1 MAQVNNF
8 HGMMTTNKEFF
19 KQACRWKDSTS
30 IQTAAEW
37 WSAFQ
42 EVIIRE
48 VFYNGC
54 CRVPGLGTFTIKEE
68 ESHYTKQRMPNGKEV
83 TYLVPGRIIPIFTP
97 EDDFINDVNMQGVT
111 KKYRK
116 RLKQGALTE
125 RDYTR
130 QVRADSL
137 AASACV
143 DEMVEQRREKAQ
155 QEFQKLLKT
164 KRELKEQANEATK
177 DRTNA
182 ARAVVQ
188 MDLEGKVIA
197 IYPSMTKAEE
207 ATGINKIYISNCCD
221 PLRRQKTAGGYKWK
235 YAERQEI
242 EKENVNGQIKQS
254 EDSNTKP

>member
-19 KQACRWKDSTS
+19 KQACRWKDTTS

-54 CRVPGLGTFTIKEE
+54 CRVPGIGTFTIKEE
-68 ESHYTKQRMPNGKEV
+68 ESHYMKQRMPNGKEV
-83 TYLVPGRIIPIFTP
+83 TYLVPGRIVPVFTP

-111 KKYRK
+111 RKYRK
-116 RLKQGALTE
+116 RLKKGALTE

-143 DEMVEQRREKAQ
+143 DEIIEQRRESAKK
-155 QEFQKLLKT
+155 EFQKLLEK
-164 KRELKEQANEATK
+164 KREDKVKTNE
-177 DRTNA
+177 RTA
-182 ARAVVQ
+182 GQSTVARAVVQ
-188 MDLEGKVIA
+188 MDMDGNTIA
-197 IYPSMTKAEE
+197 VFESMTAAGI
-207 ATGINKIYISNCCD
+207 ATGIDKIYISNCCS
-221 PLRRQKTAGGYKWK
+221 PFRKQKTAGGYKWR
-235 YAERQEI
+235 YAEKE
-242 EKENVNGQIKQS
+242 EKG
-254 EDSNTKP
+254 

>member
-30 IQTAAEW
+30 IYTAAEW

-54 CRVPGLGTFTIKEE
+54 CRVPGIGTFTIKEE
-68 ESHYTKQRMPNGKEV
+68 ESHYMKQRMPNGKEV
-83 TYLVPGRIIPIFTP
+83 TYLVPGRIVPIFTP

-111 KKYRK
+111 KQYRK
-116 RLKQGALTE
+116 RLKKGALTE

-130 QVRADSL
+130 QIRADSL

-143 DEMVEQRREKAQ
+143 DEMIEQRRESAKK
-155 QEFQKLLKT
+155 EFQKLLEK
-164 KRELKEQANEATK
+164 KREDKVKTNE
-177 DRTNA
+177 RTAGQSTN

-188 MDLEGKVIA
+188 MDMEGNTIA
-197 IYPSMTKAEE
+197 VFESMTAAGS
-207 ATGINKIYISNCCD
+207 ATGIDKIYISNCCS
-221 PLRRQKTAGGYKWK
+221 PFRKQKTAGGYKWR
-235 YAERQEI
+235 YAEKE
-242 EKENVNGQIKQS
+242 EKG
-254 EDSNTKP
+254 

>member
-30 IQTAAEW
+30 IYTAAEW

-54 CRVPGLGTFTIKEE
+54 CRVPGIGTFTIKEE
-68 ESHYTKQRMPNGKEV
+68 ESHYMKQRMPNGKEV
-83 TYLVPGRIIPIFTP
+83 TYLVPGRIVPIFTP

-111 KKYRK
+111 KQYRK
-116 RLKQGALTE
+116 RLKKGALTE

-130 QVRADSL
+130 QIRADSL

-143 DEMVEQRREKAQ
+143 DEMIEQRRESAKK
-155 QEFQKLLKT
+155 EFQKLLEK
-164 KRELKEQANEATK
+164 KREDKAKTNE
-177 DRTNA
+177 RTAGQSNN

-188 MDLEGKVIA
+188 MDMEGNTIA
-197 IYPSMTKAEE
+197 VFESMTAAGI
-207 ATGINKIYISNCCD
+207 ATGIDKIYISNCCS
-221 PLRRQKTAGGYKWK
+221 PFRKQKTAGGYKWR
-235 YAERQEI
+235 YAEKE
-242 EKENVNGQIKQS
+242 EKG
-254 EDSNTKP
+254 

>member
-30 IQTAAEW
+30 IYTAAEW

-54 CRVPGLGTFTIKEE
+54 CRVPGIGTFTIKEE
-68 ESHYTKQRMPNGKEV
+68 ESHYMKQRMPNGKEV
-83 TYLVPGRIIPIFTP
+83 TYLVPGRIVPIFTP

-111 KKYRK
+111 KQYRK
-116 RLKQGALTE
+116 RLKKGALTE

-130 QVRADSL
+130 QIRADSL

-143 DEMVEQRREKAQ
+143 DEMIEQRRESAKK
-155 QEFQKLLKT
+155 EFQKLLEK
-164 KRELKEQANEATK
+164 KREDKATTNE
-177 DRTNA
+177 RTAGQSTN

-188 MDLEGKVIA
+188 MDMEGNTIA
-197 IYPSMTKAEE
+197 VFESMTAAGI
-207 ATGINKIYISNCCD
+207 ATGIDKIYISNCCS
-221 PLRRQKTAGGYKWK
+221 PFRKQKTAGGYKWR
-235 YAERQEI
+235 YAEKE
-242 EKENVNGQIKQS
+242 EKG
-254 EDSNTKP
+254 

>member
-30 IQTAAEW
+30 IYTAAEW

-54 CRVPGLGTFTIKEE
+54 CRVPGIGTFTIKEE
-68 ESHYTKQRMPNGKEV
+68 ESHYMKQRMPNGKEV
-83 TYLVPGRIIPIFTP
+83 TYLVPGRIVPIFTP

-111 KKYRK
+111 KQYRK
-116 RLKQGALTE
+116 RLKKGALTE

-130 QVRADSL
+130 QIRADSL
-137 AASACV
+137 AAGACV
-143 DEMVEQRREKAQ
+143 DEMIEQRQESAKK
-155 QEFQKLLKT
+155 EFQKLLEK
-164 KRELKEQANEATK
+164 KREDKAKTNE
-177 DRTNA
+177 RTAGQSTN

-188 MDLEGKVIA
+188 MDMEGNTIA
-197 IYPSMTKAEE
+197 VFESMTA
-207 ATGINKIYISNCCD
+207 AGSVTGIDKIYISNCCS
-221 PLRRQKTAGGYKWK
+221 PFRKQKTAGGYRWR
-235 YAERQEI
+235 YAEKE
-242 EKENVNGQIKQS
+242 EKG
-254 EDSNTKP
+254 

>member
-8 HGMMTTNKEFF
+8 RGMMTTNKEFF
-19 KQACRWKDSTS
+19 KQACRWKDTTS

-54 CRVPGLGTFTIKEE
+54 CRVPGIGTFTIKEE
-68 ESHYTKQRMPNGKEV
+68 ESHYMKQRMPNGKEV
-83 TYLVPGRIIPIFTP
+83 TYLVPGRIVPIFTP

-111 KKYRK
+111 KQYRK
-116 RLKQGALTE
+116 RLKKGALTE

-130 QVRADSL
+130 QIRADSL

-143 DEMVEQRREKAQ
+143 DEMIEQRRESAKK
-155 QEFQKLLKT
+155 EFQKLLEK
-164 KRELKEQANEATK
+164 KREDKAKTNE
-177 DRTNA
+177 RTAGQSNN

-188 MDLEGKVIA
+188 MDMDGNTIA
-197 IYPSMTKAEE
+197 VFESMTAAGI
-207 ATGINKIYISNCCD
+207 ATGIDKIYISNCCS
-221 PLRRQKTAGGYKWK
+221 PFRKQKTAGGFKWR
-235 YAERQEI
+235 YAEKE
-242 EKENVNGQIKQS
+242 EKG
-254 EDSNTKP
+254 

>member
-54 CRVPGLGTFTIKEE
+54 CRVPGIGTFTIKEE

-83 TYLVPGRIIPIFTP
+83 TYLVPGRIVPIFTP

-111 KKYRK
+111 KTYRK
-116 RLKQGALTE
+116 RLKKGALTE
-125 RDYTR
+125 RDYIR

-143 DEMVEQRREKAQ
+143 DEMIEQRRESAKK
-155 QEFQKLLKT
+155 EFQKLLEK
-164 KRELKEQANEATK
+164 KREDKAKTNE
-177 DRTNA
+177 RTAGQSNN

-188 MDLEGKVIA
+188 MDMEGNTIA
-197 IYPSMTKAEE
+197 VFESMTAAGI
-207 ATGINKIYISNCCD
+207 ATGIDKIYISNCCS
-221 PLRRQKTAGGYKWK
+221 PFRKQKTAGGFKWR
-235 YAERQEI
+235 YAEKE
-242 EKENVNGQIKQS
+242 EKG
-254 EDSNTKP
+254 

>member
-54 CRVPGLGTFTIKEE
+54 CRVPGIGTFTIKEE
-68 ESHYTKQRMPNGKEV
+68 ESYYMKQRMPNGKEV
-83 TYLVPGRIIPIFTP
+83 TYLVPGRIVPVFTP

-111 KKYRK
+111 KQYRK
-116 RLKQGALTE
+116 RLKKGALTE

-130 QVRADSL
+130 QIRADSL

-143 DEMVEQRREKAQ
+143 DEMIEQRRESAKK
-155 QEFQKLLKT
+155 EFQKLLEK
-164 KRELKEQANEATK
+164 KREDKAKTNE
-177 DRTNA
+177 RTA
-182 ARAVVQ
+182 GQSTVARAVVQ
-188 MDLEGKVIA
+188 MDMDGNTIA
-197 IYPSMTKAEE
+197 VFESMTAAGI
-207 ATGINKIYISNCCD
+207 ATGIDKIYISNCCS
-221 PLRRQKTAGGYKWK
+221 PFRKQKTAGGYKWR
-235 YAERQEI
+235 YAEKE
-242 EKENVNGQIKQS
+242 EKG
-254 EDSNTKP
+254 

>member
-1 MAQVNNF
+1 MV
-8 HGMMTTNKEFF
+8 TNKEFF

-37 WSAFQ
+37 WGAFQ

-48 VFYNGC
+48 VFYNGS
-54 CRVPGLGTFTIKEE
+54 CRVPGLGTFTVTEE
-68 ESHYTKQRMPNGKEV
+68 PSYYQTQKGPNGKTM
-83 TYLVPGRIIPIFTP
+83 TYLVQGRIRPNFTP
-97 EDDFINDVNMQGVT
+97 EDDFINDINMQGVT

-116 RLKQGALTE
+116 RLKEGALTE
-125 RDYTR
+125 RDYAR

-155 QEFQKLLKT
+155 KEFQKLLNT
-164 KRELKEQANEATK
+164 KRKLKEQSNEASK
-177 DRTNA
+177 DRTTT

-188 MDLEGKVIA
+188 MNLEGEVIA

-221 PLRRQKTAGGYKWK
+221 PLRKQKTAGGYKWK

>member
-19 KQACRWKDSTS
+19 KQACRWKDTTS

-54 CRVPGLGTFTIKEE
+54 CRVPGIGTFTIKEE
-68 ESHYTKQRMPNGKEV
+68 ESHYMKQRMPNGKEV
-83 TYLVPGRIIPIFTP
+83 TYLVPGRIVPIFTP

-111 KKYRK
+111 KQYRK
-116 RLKQGALTE
+116 RLKKGALTE

-130 QVRADSL
+130 QIRADSL
-137 AASACV
+137 AAGACV
-143 DEMVEQRREKAQ
+143 DEIIEQRRESAKK
-155 QEFQKLLKT
+155 EFQKLLEK
-164 KRELKEQANEATK
+164 KREDKAKTNE
-177 DRTNA
+177 RTAGQSTN

-188 MDLEGKVIA
+188 MDMEGNTIA
-197 IYPSMTKAEE
+197 VFESMTAAGS
-207 ATGINKIYISNCCD
+207 ATGIDKIYISNCCS
-221 PLRRQKTAGGYKWK
+221 PFRKQKTAGGYKWR
-235 YAERQEI
+235 YAEKE
-242 EKENVNGQIKQS
+242 EKG
-254 EDSNTKP
+254 

>member
-8 HGMMTTNKEFF
+8 RGMMTTNKEFF
-19 KQACRWKDSTS
+19 KQACRWKDTTS

-54 CRVPGLGTFTIKEE
+54 CRVPGIGTFTIKEE
-68 ESHYTKQRMPNGKEV
+68 ESHYIKQRMPNGKEV
-83 TYLVPGRIIPIFTP
+83 TYLVPGRIVPIFTP

-111 KKYRK
+111 RKYRK
-116 RLKQGALTE
+116 RLKKGALTE

-143 DEMVEQRREKAQ
+143 DEIIEQRRESAKK
-155 QEFQKLLKT
+155 EFQKLLEK
-164 KRELKEQANEATK
+164 KREDKAKTNK
-177 DRTNA
+177 RTA
-182 ARAVVQ
+182 GQSTTARTVVQ
-188 MDLEGKVIA
+188 MDMDGNTIA
-197 IYPSMTKAEE
+197 VFESMTAAGI
-207 ATGINKIYISNCCD
+207 ATGIDKIYISNCCS
-221 PLRRQKTAGGYKWK
+221 PFRKQKTAGGFKWR
-235 YAERQEI
+235 YAEKE
-242 EKENVNGQIKQS
+242 EKG
-254 EDSNTKP
+254 

>member
-19 KQACRWKDSTS
+19 KQACRWKDTTS
-30 IQTAAEW
+30 IQIAAEW

-54 CRVPGLGTFTIKEE
+54 CRVPGIGTFTTKEE
-68 ESHYTKQRMPNGKEV
+68 ESHYMKQRMPNGKEV
-83 TYLVPGRIIPIFTP
+83 TYLVPGRIVPIFTP

-111 KKYRK
+111 KQYRK
-116 RLKQGALTE
+116 RLKKGALTE

-130 QVRADSL
+130 QIRADSL

-143 DEMVEQRREKAQ
+143 DEMIEQRRESAKK
-155 QEFQKLLKT
+155 EFQKLLEK
-164 KRELKEQANEATK
+164 KREDKAKTNE
-177 DRTNA
+177 RTAGQSTN

-188 MDLEGKVIA
+188 MDMEGNTIA
-197 IYPSMTKAEE
+197 VFESMTAAGS
-207 ATGINKIYISNCCD
+207 ATGIDKIYISNCCS
-221 PLRRQKTAGGYKWK
+221 PFRKQKTAGGYKWR
-235 YAERQEI
+235 YAEKE
-242 EKENVNGQIKQS
+242 EKG
-254 EDSNTKP
+254 

>member
-1 MAQVNNF
+1 MTNGSVSA
-8 HGMMTTNKEFF
+8 MMLTNKEFF

-37 WSAFQ
+37 WGAFQ

-48 VFYNGC
+48 VFYNGS
-54 CRVPGLGTFTIKEE
+54 CRVPGLGIFTVTEE
-68 ESHYTKQRMPNGKEV
+68 PSYYQTQKTPNGKTM
-83 TYLVPGRIIPIFTP
+83 TYLVQSRIKPNFTP
-97 EDDFINDVNMQGVT
+97 EDDFINDINMQGVT
-111 KKYRK
+111 KKYRR
-116 RLKQGALTE
+116 RLKEGALNE
-125 RDYTR
+125 RDYAR

-155 QEFQKLLKT
+155 KEFQKLLNT
-164 KRELKEQANEATK
+164 KRKLKEQSNEASK
-177 DRTNA
+177 DRTTT

-188 MDLEGKVIA
+188 MDLEGEVIA

-221 PLRRQKTAGGYKWK
+221 PLRKQKTAGGYKWK

>member
-19 KQACRWKDSTS
+19 KQACRWKDTTS

-54 CRVPGLGTFTIKEE
+54 CRVPGIGTFTIKEE
-68 ESHYTKQRMPNGKEV
+68 ESHYMKQRMPNGKEV
-83 TYLVPGRIIPIFTP
+83 TYLVPGRIVPIFTP

-111 KKYRK
+111 KQYRK
-116 RLKQGALTE
+116 RLKKGALTE

-130 QVRADSL
+130 QIRADSL
-137 AASACV
+137 AAGACV
-143 DEMVEQRREKAQ
+143 DEMIEQRRESAKK
-155 QEFQKLLKT
+155 EFQKLLEK
-164 KRELKEQANEATK
+164 KREDKAKTNE
-177 DRTNA
+177 RTAGQSTN

-188 MDLEGKVIA
+188 MDMEGNTIA
-197 IYPSMTKAEE
+197 VFESMTAAGN
-207 ATGINKIYISNCCD
+207 ATGIDKIYISNCCS
-221 PLRRQKTAGGYKWK
+221 PFRKQKTAGGYKWR
-235 YAERQEI
+235 YAEKE
-242 EKENVNGQIKQS
+242 EKG
-254 EDSNTKP
+254 